1 MDVIVV
7 KGVVQI
13 RAAIA
18 DVIQLTMHLDLLKEY
33 VKFQVNISP

>member
-1 MDVIVV
+1 MAGVIVV

-18 DVIQLTMHLDLLKEY
+18 DVIQLTTH
-33 VKFQVNISP
+33 